1 MLTARIEKIRHN
13 YVNAKPQISC
23 ECAALW
29 IESYKK
35 SEGKPVCIRS
45 AHAFHDCCTGLG
57 VHIFEGELI
66 VWAIGEYRKCGI
78 LTPEFSWQWVDCGM
92 DHFATRPQ
100 DPYSMTDDQR
110 RFVREKIFPYWKG
123 KSLEEAFLARLPAE
137 PRPV

>member
-1 MLTARIEKIRHN
+1 MLTARIEKIRQN

-23 ECAALW
+23 ERATLW
-29 IESYKK
+29 TESYKT
-35 SEGKPVCIRS
+35 SEEKPACIRS
-45 AHAFHDCCTGLG
+45 AQAFYDCCAGLG

-66 VWAIGEYRKCGI
+66 VGAIGEYRKCGI
-78 LTPEFSWQWVDCGM
+78 
-92 DHFATRPQ
+92 
-100 DPYSMTDDQR
+100 MTDDQR